1 MLIKNPNA
9 SWCSR
14 VCRAIHKQ
22 ILISE
27 RHPLIFD
34 YLRSY
39 LALGEE
45 RRRYFLEGRSV
56 IHPLSMFSLFWKS
69 LMIFVNLAHIVTSS
83 LRFCIITDP
92 YNMLYIEDCDVIL
105 LVIQVICLIDIIIC
119 FNIGFLES
127 ESALIVLDR
136 SRIARAYVCSFWLPD
151 LMSAVPVSFLLLI
164 VRARSRKD
172 MLIPDLLPF
181 ARGVRIF
188 TILDD
193 LKTLL
198 QVQRSICA
206 TFKLCSILRT
216 SGTGFNM
223 FLTYHETEIV
233 VNSFIMLLGAM
244 FKMYSLV
251 YWLKTYMTVYN
262 STLRYQ
268 ELLDQVEKFMS
279 HHQFPVPLM
288 RRLRDYYRYRFQ
300 EHYYKESVAL
310 GYLSAQLQDEIRL
323 NTYQIL
329 ADKVEVLQNLPP
341 AFLGRVMG
349 YLELEIFLPDDLV
362 FHVGD
367 FSKHVYFI
375 YTGTLALYTVK
386 GVEAM
391 HFEDGDCAGGLAL
404 LTSSTR
410 RVTTLVALEITHTYR
425 LSFEHLRELS
435 ELNKALLDRIKM
447 ETFKRFTQVTHLE
460 DLILLEES
468 PTVKDNIVRV
478 STLPTAKPSKFL
490 IHGTPH

>member
-1 MLIKNPNA
+1 MLIKQPNA

-14 VCRAIHKQ
+14 VCREVHKQ
-22 ILISE
+22 FLISE

-39 LALGEE
+39 LALVEE

-69 LMIFVNLAHIVTSS
+69 LMIFVNLGHLVAST
-83 LRFCIITDP
+83 LRFCIITEP
-92 YNMLYIEDCDVIL
+92 FNMLYIEDCDIIL
-105 LVIQVICLIDIIIC
+105 AIIQVICLIDIIIC
-119 FNIGFLES
+119 FNIGILKS

-136 SRIARAYVCSFWLPD
+136 RRIARAYLLSYFIPD
-151 LMSAVPVSFLLLI
+151 LISATPVSFILLMI
-164 VRARSRKD
+164 RERSRKD

-181 ARGVRIF
+181 FRGVRIV

-198 QVQRSICA
+198 QYAQSLKYLLE
-206 TFKLCSILRT
+206 TMKLISST
-216 SGTGFNM
+216 GTGFSM
-223 FLTYHETEIV
+223 FKTYHGSEIV
-233 VNSFIMLLGAM
+233 VNSFIMLLGTM
-244 FKMYSLV
+244 FKMYSVV
-251 YWLKTYMTVYN
+251 YWLQTYMTVYN

-279 HHQFPVPLM
+279 HHQFPGPLM
-288 RRLRDYYRYRFQ
+288 RRLRDYYEYRFQ

-310 GYLSAQLQDEIRL
+310 GYLSGASVVTDRTICPFYKRSLTQLRDEIRL

-329 ADKVEVLQNLPP
+329 ADKVAVLQNLPP

-349 YLELEIFLPDDLV
+349 YLELDIFLPDDLV

-367 FSKHVYFI
+367 LCKHVYFVC
-375 YTGTLALYTVK
+375 TGTLALYTVK

-391 HFEDGDCAGGLAL
+391 HFEDGDFVGGVSL
-404 LTSSTR
+404 LTLSAR
-410 RVTTLVALEITHTYR
+410 RVTTLVAIEITHTYR
-425 LSFEHLRELS
+425 LSFDHLRELAK
-435 ELNKALLDRIKM
+435 LNPALLDRIKK
-447 ETFKRFTQVTHLE
+447 ETFIRFSQITHIDE
-460 DLILLEES
+460 LILIEGS
-468 PTVKDNIVRV
+468 PAEDN
-478 STLPTAKPSKFL
+478 
-490 IHGTPH
+490 